1 MRPDDM
7 PRNASRD
14 AEPTKPTNPK
24 DSIGIRKSPLST
36 VPAPVIAEVGV
47 AMLEGAARRQGR
59 CLIFRDV
66 SHISAL
72 SRGRITRRRASPAA

>member
-1 MRPDDM
+1 MRV
-7 PRNASRD
+7 
-14 AEPTKPTNPK
+14 
-24 DSIGIRKSPLST
+24 T
-36 VPAPVIAEVGV
+36 VDRYCEMTGRTEYAVRYYINKGV
-47 AMLEGAARRQGR
+47 WTEGAARRQGR